1 MMDRMKMIYIQ
12 PNFDTYIVREDK
24 TIDDK
29 FEIITGNRTLTSGD
43 KTKLVNFDVR
53 NQTSNFATVL
63 YHDRY
68 IDKCSQAKI
77 NADNW
82 PFFTT

>member
-29 FEIITGNRTLTSGD
+29 FEIIQGNRTLTSGD

-53 NQTSNFATVL
+53 NQTSNLLL
-63 YHDRY
+63 Y
-68 IDKCSQAKI
+68 I
-77 NADNW
+77 
-82 PFFTT
+82 P